1 MISILQS
8 QWFSDFFNLKKKTKT
23 KTKQNKSKYLELR
36 KQTFW

>member
-1 MISILQS
+1 VISLI
-8 QWFSDFFNLKKKTKT
+8 FKKQ